1 MKVLD
6 LFSGLGGFS
15 KAFKDNGHQVITIDN
30 NADFKPDICMD
41 IMELKKKDIIS
52 YDFDIVLASP
62 PCTEFSK
69 SSMPDSWNSKRS
81 VNPDTLLLQ
90 KAIKII
96 YWVDPKYWIIENV
109 SGARPYFYPFLG
121 KPRKKV
127 GSRYLWGN
135 FPVFDCRPKYGK
147 WLLPKTDDRAS
158 IRSLIPYELSC
169 SLCKMIE
176 LNNGCVIK

>member
-1 MKVLD
+1 MIFHVLD

-15 KAFKDNGHQVITIDN
+15 KAFKDNGCKVLTIDSN
-30 NADFKPDICMD
+30 PEFKPDICID
-41 IMELKKKDIIS
+41 IMELKKSLIS
-52 YDFDIVLASP
+52 KYRFDVILASP

-69 SSMPDSWNSKRS
+69 DSMPDSWNKNRS
-81 VNPDTLLLQ
+81 VNPNTLLLQ
-90 KAIKII
+90 KTLKII

-135 FPVFDCRPKYGK
+135 FPVFDCKPKYGK
-147 WLLPKTDDRAS
+147 WLLSPGDERPTL
-158 IRSLIPYELSC
+158 RSLIPYELSFALYK
-169 SLCKMIE
+169 SMNIFK
-176 LNNGCVIK
+176 